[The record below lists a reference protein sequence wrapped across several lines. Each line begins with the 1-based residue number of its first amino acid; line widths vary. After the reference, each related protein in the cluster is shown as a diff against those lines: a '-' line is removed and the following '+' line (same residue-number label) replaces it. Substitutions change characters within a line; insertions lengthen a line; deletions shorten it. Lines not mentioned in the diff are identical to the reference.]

1 MLSLLATGR
10 LAATPEVRTGPSGKL
25 YTTARL
31 LCPAGEGGD
40 TSISVIG
47 FGAVGA
53 ELSTIPKG
61 VSISVTG
68 RAKLTRWTAKDGADR
83 TGLSVTADAMLYARP
98 PVRRPSHRPTF
109 DPEVDAEDDRDPDD
123 LDDDD
128 PEALLRRRR
137 RRRHDEEGEL

>member
-1 MLSLLATGR
+1 MGR
-10 LAATPEVRTGPSGKL
+10 SGKPFTL
-25 YTTARL
+25 ARL
-31 LCPAGEGGD
+31 VCLGESGEVAV
-40 TSISVIG
+40 SVIA
-47 FGAVGA
+47 FGETGEHLA
-53 ELSTIPKG
+53 TIPKG

-68 RAKLTRWTAKDGADR
+68 RAKLTRWTAKDGTDR

-98 PVRRPSHRPTF
+98 PARRPPQRPTF

-128 PEALLRRRR
+128 QEALLRRRR

>member
-68 RAKLTRWTAKDGADR
+68 RCRLTRWTAKDGTER
-83 TGLSVTADAMLYARP
+83 TGLSVTVDALLYARLP
-98 PVRRPSHRPTF
+98 ACRAPQCPQF
-109 DPEVDAEDDRDPDD
+109 DPEVDLDDDRDPHDFD
-123 LDDDD
+123 LDD
-128 PEALLRRRR
+128 PEAPRRRR
-137 RRRHDEEGEL
+137 RRTRDEEGEV